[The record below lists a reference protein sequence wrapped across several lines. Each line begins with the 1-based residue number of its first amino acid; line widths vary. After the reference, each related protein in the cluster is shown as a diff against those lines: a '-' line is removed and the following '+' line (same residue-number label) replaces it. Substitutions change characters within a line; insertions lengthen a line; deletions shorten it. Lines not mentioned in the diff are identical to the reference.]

1 MKFMEIIF
9 SPVKAINS
17 SRKRR
22 SEDTLKI
29 LIIVSFI
36 FGLSSSIAII
46 PNSTSNVYTLTTG
59 VLSFLVIFAG
69 LIILGYVVSVSTNIL
84 GGKGNYYEGFT
95 AVTYAMAAPSIGVL
109 ISAIVSFIPYFGI
122 FASLLVLL
130 VTIAIGIS
138 TLFRGIKELFKTDMT
153 ITLIVVIILS
163 LSMLFT
169 YASLIRYGSLL
180 TLGI

>member
-1 MKFMEIIF
+1 MKFMEIII

-17 SRKRR
+17 SRKRK

-29 LIIVSFI
+29 LIAVSFI
-36 FGLSSSIAII
+36 FGLASSIAVV
-46 PNSTSNVYTLTTG
+46 PNSTSVYILTTG

-84 GGKGNYYEGFT
+84 GGKGSYYEGFT

-109 ISAIVSFIPYFGI
+109 ISAVVSFIPYFGV

-130 VTIAIGIS
+130 VTIAVGIS
-138 TLFRGIKELFKTDMT
+138 TLFRGIKELFKTDMI
-153 ITLIVVIILS
+153 ITLIVVIVVSLS
-163 LSMLFT
+163 LLFAYT
-169 YASLIRYGSLL
+169 SLIRYSSLL